1 MQIRTATL
9 SDVNALSD
17 LLSILFTQEIEF
29 TPDTQAQVRG
39 LTRIIEQPQIGE
51 IFVATE
57 DEQVLGMVSL
67 LYSVSTALG
76 AEVATLEDMIVAP
89 LARGRGIGDALLQHA
104 IHHAKARGCKRITL
118 LTDQTNLAAQH
129 FYAKQGFSISTMCAM
144 RLMMKD

>member
-39 LTRIIEQPQIGE
+39 LTRIITHPEIGE
-51 IFVATE
+51 IFVASD

-89 LARGRGIGDALLQHA
+89 QARGHGIGDALLQHA

-118 LTDQTNLAAQH
+118 LTDQTNLAAQG
-129 FYAKQGFSISTMCAM
+129 FYAKQGFSISLMSAM
-144 RLMMKD
+144 RLLID